1 MFVVGNFLIA
11 VGNILDML
19 LTFYMFVIIIDAL
32 LSWVSPDPYNPV
44 VRILH
49 QLTEPVLRPIRRLLP
64 FGVGID
70 FSPILAILAISFL
83 RAFLIQTLLDIGYQ
97 MKM

>member
-49 QLTEPVLRPIRRLLP
+49 QLTEPVLRPIRRLIP
-64 FGVGID
+64 FGIGID